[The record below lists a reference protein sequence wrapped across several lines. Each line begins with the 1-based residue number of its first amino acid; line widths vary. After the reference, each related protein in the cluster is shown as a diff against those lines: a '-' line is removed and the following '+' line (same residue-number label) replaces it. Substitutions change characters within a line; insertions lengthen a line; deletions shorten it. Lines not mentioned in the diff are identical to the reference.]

1 MKPEGA
7 QLETTP
13 DEIARYWR
21 KALASSRQLVF
32 VMNAERRI
40 VALSD
45 GMAAAL
51 GVAQENL
58 IGHTCVSLMHEGAAA
73 PEDCPLH
80 RLLLDDAQH
89 DAEVHSDV
97 LDKDLFVTATPLPN
111 DSGRISHVL
120 HVAADITE
128 RKRIEGALR
137 ESEAR
142 LQESQRVARLGHYMY
157 DIPSGGW
164 TSSAALDEVFGID
177 EAYKRDVEGWLTIV
191 HPEDRAAMTTYLKEH
206 VLRDHLPFDREY
218 RVRRIADGNVRWVH
232 GLGKLELEADG
243 QVMRMFGVIQDVS
256 EERASRS
263 ALERSTKLLEEAERL
278 AHLGSWE
285 WDVKTD
291 VARYSRE
298 WQRIYGV
305 DREEMPNQESLK
317 LIHPSDV
324 PRVLAESERVHT
336 EGTPYRAEY
345 RIIRESDGA
354 VRNVEV
360 FGQPVC
366 DEDGAITR
374 VYGASLDVTERVT
387 AQEAL
392 LEREVRL
399 QRMLSG
405 AVGALVATVEMR
417 DPYTSGHQHRVAELA
432 VAIGR
437 LLKWSSER
445 LSDLH
450 FAGLLH
456 DIGKVVVPSEIL
468 SKPSRLSPVEFA
480 LIKNHASAGGEI
492 LAPVEFTGPVQQ
504 AIVQHH
510 ERLDGSGYPHCLKG
524 DAIIPEARVLAVAD
538 VFEAMVSHR
547 PYRPGLPLEAAAD
560 ELRAGAGIRY
570 DAKAVDA
577 CLQLVE
583 DGFAFSTVQR

>member
-1 MKPEGA
+1 M
-7 QLETTP
+7 
-13 DEIARYWR
+13 
-21 KALASSRQLVF
+21 
-32 VMNAERRI
+32 
-40 VALSD
+40 
-45 GMAAAL
+45 
-51 GVAQENL
+51 
-58 IGHTCVSLMHEGAAA
+58 
-73 PEDCPLH
+73 
-80 RLLLDDAQH
+80 
-89 DAEVHSDV
+89 
-97 LDKDLFVTATPLPN
+97 
-111 DSGRISHVL
+111 
-120 HVAADITE
+120 AADIKE

-177 EAYKRDVEGWLTIV
+177 AAYKRDVDGWLTIV
-191 HPEDRAAMTTYLKEH
+191 HPEDRAAMMAYLEEH

-243 QVMRMFGVIQDVS
+243 RVVRMFGVIQDVT
-256 EERASRS
+256 EEHASRS
-263 ALERSTKLLEEAERL
+263 ALESSTKLLEEAERL

-305 DREEMPNQESLK
+305 DRAEMPNQESLK
-317 LIHPSDV
+317 LIHPSGCAARAGRGARG
-324 PRVLAESERVHT
+324 PRRHPL
-336 EGTPYRAEY
+336 RAEY
-345 RIIRESDGA
+345 RIVRQSDGA

-360 FGQPVC
+360 FGQPVR
-366 DEDGAITR
+366 ERRRQVTT
-374 VYGASLDVTERVT
+374 VYGASLDVTER
-387 AQEAL
+387 AADQEAL
-392 LEREVRL
+392 LERELRVRRL
-399 QRMLSG
+399 LSG
-405 AVGALVATVEMR
+405 AVSALVATVEMR

-432 VAIGR
+432 VAIGQ
-437 LLKWSSER
+437 LLEWSPER
-445 LSDLH
+445 FSDLH

-480 LIKNHASAGGEI
+480 LITAHASAGGDI
-492 LAPVEFTGPVQQ
+492 LAPIEFTGPVQQ

-538 VFEAMVSHR
+538 VFEAMVSDR

-570 DAKAVDA
+570 DAKAVDV

-583 DGFAFSTVQR
+583 DGFAFSAVRQ